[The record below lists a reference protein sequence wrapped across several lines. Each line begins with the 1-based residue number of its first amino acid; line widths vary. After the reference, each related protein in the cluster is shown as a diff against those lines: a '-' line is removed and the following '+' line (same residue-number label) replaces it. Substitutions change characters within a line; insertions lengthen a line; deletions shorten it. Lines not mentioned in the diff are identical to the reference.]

1 MTLELDP
8 PSSSTSQRSDLDRAI
23 SQLEEERHD
32 CASTCDRT
40 HVGLH
45 ELTLLPD
52 VFSVRGERLNE
63 YHLNLLGRAL
73 AQRGDL
79 DPILV
84 ATIGARLVVVDGHHR
99 FEAYRRSKAKRI
111 PVVVFNG
118 TVREAVLEAN
128 ALNTKSILLITNGQ
142 RQDLAWRLVNA
153 NFTISQVTTSTGISR
168 PQVGIMRRAK
178 RALGDDAVD
187 QKSWGAA
194 RRLADGR
201 GLMEYSEEEAEARL
215 EAYKQ
220 AVADK
225 LRRALSGRMA
235 DKPEVFAGAIAL
247 FSGRRLGEVVGHLCG
262 YLGEQELDE
271 LHGSEF

>member
-1 MTLELDP
+1 
-8 PSSSTSQRSDLDRAI
+8 
-23 SQLEEERHD
+23 
-32 CASTCDRT
+32 
-40 HVGLH
+40 LH

-73 AQRGDL
+73 AQRGNL

-84 ATIGARLVVVDGHHR
+84 APVGDRLVVIDGHHR
-99 FEAYRRSKAKRI
+99 FEAYRRAKVKRI
-111 PVVVFNG
+111 PIAVFIG

-128 ALNTKSILLITNGQ
+128 ALNTKSVLLITNGQ

-153 NFTISQVTTSTGISR
+153 NFTISQVTTSTGIS
-168 PQVGIMRRAK
+168 PAQVGIMRRAK
-178 RALGDDAVD
+178 KALGDDAVD

-225 LRRALSGRMA
+225 MRRALSGKMA

-247 FSGRRLGEVVGHLCG
+247 YSGRRLHEVVGYLCG
-262 YLGEQELDE
+262 YLGEHELDE
-271 LHGSEF
+271 LQGSEF